1 MPRLCCS
8 FLLLSNSNFVLLVG
22 LLGTWRATYNR
33 DDGKKASVFSKQG
46 RWEGFLNPMEKQV
59 KKLKKDTPG
68 ILREKTWNRDEPRQG
83 LMSKRE
89 GGTPQSWTGER
100 DGWGTTEEMGWKCSP
115 DSFCSSFSKMWSPSE
130 QKRDKAWVTE
140 NTCHN

>member
-1 MPRLCCS
+1 M
-8 FLLLSNSNFVLLVG
+8 G

-33 DDGKKASVFSKQG
+33 GDGKKASVFSKQG

-68 ILREKTWNRDEPRQG
+68 ILREKTWNRDESRQG

-89 GGTPQSWTGER
+89 GGTPQ
-100 DGWGTTEEMGWKCSP
+100 P
-115 DSFCSSFSKMWSPSE
+115 
-130 QKRDKAWVTE
+130 
-140 NTCHN
+140 